1 MKIFLGTAILGAI
14 SITGVWAQDT
24 AQPAPAATTH
34 KKSTIHKRRVDQ
46 RKRIGEGIE
55 SGQLTPA
62 EAARLENK
70 DRKINSEIRDDR
82 EDHGGKL
89 TAAEKK
95 KINRQQNKVSKD
107 IYKEKHDAQKQ

>member
-1 MKIFLGTAILGAI
+1 MKTFVGTTILGVI
-14 SITGVWAQDT
+14 SLTGVFAQDV
-24 AQPAPAATTH
+24 AQPAPATATTH
-34 KKSTIHKRRVDQ
+34 KSTIHKRRVDQ
-46 RKRIGEGIE
+46 QKRIGEGVE

-70 DRKINSEIRDDR
+70 EHKINSEIRDDR